1 MTQVE
6 FKHKLGASERTV
18 AYWDTDL
25 GTTLRW
31 EVQTASGTTFAQA
44 SLEVPDCFAF
54 IRNGHLMYFRLRPA
68 WHQSQM
74 SLIRVT

>member
-25 GTTLRW
+25 GTMLRW
-31 EVQTASGTTFAQA
+31 EVQAAPSATFAQA
-44 SLEVPDCFAF
+44 SLEVRDCFAL
-54 IRNGHLMYFRLRPA
+54 IRNGHLIDFRLRPA
-68 WHQSQM
+68 WHQSHM